1 MTTSLDLNQIQDE
14 IAAMQRQEQSY
25 YCRQQQ
31 QMDPLSH
38 YPLTSSNSVL
48 SWHSQ
53 HSLPSM
59 HRSKARPNVHHPF
72 RQYMV
77 QWMHTI
83 HDTFQLCP
91 VVVPTAIYYL
101 DSLTCAPNNPLDYQL
116 CGLTSLHLAVKV
128 HETRIF
134 QLRQLLE
141 MGNVCFTE
149 EKVIETERRIL
160 STCAW
165 KLHPPVPEAY
175 LYILGKLFA
184 QNPQIPTT
192 AMQILRTSLV
202 QNLQA
207 KPSVIA
213 YASLL
218 ASMEQSY
225 ISVEQ
230 KQAYCRDIMRV
241 SGLTATSPG
250 LAQTYKVLGVSAA
263 AAASTAPTPVSVP
276 IPQVIP
282 VVKTSSPKSR
292 MRPQIIVQ
300 DDIPA
305 ADFSSLL
312 LSPETFDDGEYREV
326 ITCGQDA
333 IEVTFCNKPGLDFLD
348 TISPRSVEGL

>member
-1 MTTSLDLNQIQDE
+1 MTTSLSLNQIHDE

-25 YCRQQQ
+25 YCYNSCEL
-31 QMDPLSH
+31 PSH
-38 YPLTSSNSVL
+38 YPLTNSASCL
-48 SWHSQ
+48 SYQSQ
-53 HSLPSM
+53 HSMPSM
-59 HRSKARPNVHHPF
+59 HRTKSRPNVHHPF

-91 VVVPTAIYYL
+91 VVVPTAMYYL

-149 EKVIETERRIL
+149 EKVIETEKRIL
-160 STCAW
+160 RTCAW

-175 LYILGKLFA
+175 LYILGKLFF
-184 QNPQIPTT
+184 QNPQIPTS
-192 AMQILRTSLV
+192 AMQILQTALV
-202 QNLQA
+202 YNLQA

-218 ASMEQSY
+218 ASMEQSF
-225 ISVEQ
+225 ISTEQ
-230 KQAYCRDIMRV
+230 KQHLCHQIMRV
-241 SGLTATSPG
+241 SGLTAASPG
-250 LAQTYKVLGVSAA
+250 LAQTYKLLGVHTAHAA
-263 AAASTAPTPVSVP
+263 PPMPVRPVA
-276 IPQVIP
+276 PQVYL
-282 VVKTSSPKSR
+282 KSSSPKRSR

-305 ADFSSLL
+305 ADWSSL

-326 ITCGQDA
+326 ITCSQDE
-333 IEVTFCNKPGLDFLD
+333 IEVTFCDKPGLDFLD
-348 TISPRSVEGL
+348 TISPRAVEGL

>member
-1 MTTSLDLNQIQDE
+1 MTTSMSLDQIQDE

-25 YCRQQQ
+25 YHYSSSSSSSC
-31 QMDPLSH
+31 DLPSH
-38 YPLTSSNSVL
+38 YPLTSSTSCL
-48 SWHSQ
+48 SFQSQ

-59 HRSKARPNVHHPF
+59 HRSKSRPNVHHPF

-91 VVVPTAIYYL
+91 VVVPTAMYYL

-149 EKVIETERRIL
+149 EKVIDTERRIL
-160 STCAW
+160 RACAW
-165 KLHPPVPEAY
+165 KLHPPVPEGY
-175 LYILGKLFA
+175 IYILGKLFY

-192 AMQILRTSLV
+192 AMQILRTSV
-202 QNLQA
+202 VCNLQA

-218 ASMEQSY
+218 ASMEQSF
-225 ISVEQ
+225 ISMEQ
-230 KQAYCRDIMRV
+230 KQALCRNIMRV

-250 LAQTYKVLGVSAA
+250 LAETYKVLGVRA
-263 AAASTAPTPVSVP
+263 
-276 IPQVIP
+276 PQVAVRPTATPQVYP
-282 VVKTSSPKSR
+282 VVKQSSPLAR

-305 ADFSSLL
+305 ADFSNLL
-312 LSPETFDDGEYREV
+312 TSPETFDDGEYREV
-326 ITCGQDA
+326 ITCAEDG
-333 IEVTFCNKPGLDFLD
+333 IEVTFCDKPGLDFLD